1 MYFQKYI
8 KNIRKILSYKL
19 FMSLVFLV
27 LGLLLFAILYTNVKP
42 ETYDMELF
50 SVADKTIRSPKT
62 IEDEEKTEEE
72 RKKAAGEVE
81 DVYVYKKEVAQNRVL
96 LLTSIFDFVNE
107 ANQEGADKKEKE
119 EGKKEKE
126 RTQLAA
132 AKLALLKSK
141 LTADVTEDVT
151 EKISDQTLTQ
161 LLAASPEEL
170 EKARGVLINNVES
183 IMNDKIREDQV
194 NKIST
199 VLIDRIKSANLEKN
213 VENASIELGKYAII
227 ANEVYDAGLT
237 EERKQQAM
245 DEVEPVKILQGQIV
259 VQEGHLI
266 DRDIYR
272 QLDTLGLL
280 KGKPSVKPFIG
291 LAIFVLLSL
300 GAIYIPFTKWK
311 EPEEKKQ
318 SYVLIF
324 GIVFVGAILV
334 MKLISLVAGL
344 DQYDLSYLFPAAMA
358 PMLIRVMINE
368 RFGLLMAIILAACGS
383 IVFHDGISGTIDVE
397 IALYILFSGL
407 AGIIFLSDKNERFNL
422 LRAGMVVSVVNVLLI
437 FFLQFIGSGQMTN
450 MEYVY
455 FIINGAVSGIL
466 SAVLTMGILP
476 FLEAGFGILST
487 MRLIELSNPNHPLLK
502 KILIEAPG
510 TYHHSV
516 MVANLA
522 ELACEAI
529 GANGLLARVGAYY
542 HDIGKTKRPHFFIE
556 NQMKMENPHN
566 KLEPATSKDIIIAHV
581 TDGVA
586 ELKKH
591 KMPKEIVDIA
601 EQHHGTTLL
610 KFFYYKAVEIF
621 DDVEEADYRYPG
633 PKPQFIEAAVI
644 SLADCVEAA
653 VRSLNQ
659 PTPEAIKSLVDSI
672 VQDRLL
678 DGQLNE
684 CDITMKQLEIIKKT
698 FCETLGG
705 IFHSRIE
712 YPGNKEQK
720 VMQK

>member
-8 KNIRKILSYKL
+8 RNIRKILSYKL
-19 FMSLVFLV
+19 FTGLVFSV
-27 LGLLLFAILYTNVKP
+27 LGLLLFSILYSNVKP

-62 IEDEEKTEEE
+62 IEDEVKTAEEQN
-72 RKKAAGEVE
+72 KAADEVE
-81 DVYVYKKEVAQNRVL
+81 DVYVYKKEVAQNRIL

-107 ANQEGADKKEKE
+107 VNHEESKKKKVEEKSKAEKDK
-119 EGKKEKE
+119 
-126 RTQLAA
+126 LV
-132 AKLALLKSK
+132 LLKSK

-151 EKISDQTLTQ
+151 ESISDQTLIQ
-161 LLAASPEEL
+161 LLEADPGEL
-170 EKARGVLINNVES
+170 EKARNILISNVEAL
-183 IMNDKIREDQV
+183 MNGKIREDQV
-194 NKIST
+194 NKVSSA
-199 VLIDRIKSANLEKN
+199 LIDRIRSAGMEKD
-213 VENASIELGKYAII
+213 VEKASIELGEYAII
-227 ANEVYDAGLT
+227 ANEVYDPRLT
-237 EERKQQAM
+237 EERKQHAM

-280 KGKPSVKPFIG
+280 KSKPTIKPFIG
-291 LAIFVLLSL
+291 LAIFVLLL
-300 GAIYIPFTKWK
+300 IGALYVPFTKLN
-311 EPEEKKQ
+311 EPEEKKLN
-318 SYVLIF
+318 YLLLL
-324 GIVFVGAILV
+324 GIVFVGAIIV
-334 MKLISLVAGL
+334 MKIISLMEGL
-344 DQYDLSYLFPAAMA
+344 EQYNIAYLFPAAMA
-358 PMLIRVMINE
+358 PMLIRIMINE
-368 RFGLLMAIILAACGS
+368 RFALLMSIILASCGS
-383 IVFHDGISGTIDVE
+383 VVFHDGISGTIDVE

-407 AGIIFLSDKNERFNL
+407 AGIMFLSDKSERFNL
-422 LRAGMVVSVVNVLLI
+422 LRAGLLVSIVNILLI
-437 FFLQFIGSGQMTN
+437 FFLQFIGSGQITN
-450 MEYVY
+450 MEYLY
-455 FIINGAVSGIL
+455 FIINGAVSGIF

-522 ELACEAI
+522 ESACEAI
-529 GANGLLARVGAYY
+529 GGNSLLARVGAYY
-542 HDIGKTKRPHFFIE
+542 HDLGKTKRPHFFIE
-556 NQMKMENPHN
+556 NQMNMENPHD
-566 KLEPATSKDIIIAHV
+566 KLDPATSKDIIIAHA
-581 TDGVA
+581 TDGAA
-586 ELKKH
+586 ELKKY

-610 KFFYYKAVEIF
+610 KFFYYKAVEMIN
-621 DDVEEADYRYPG
+621 DVEESEYRYPG
-633 PKPQFIEAAVI
+633 PKPQSIEAAVI

-653 VRSLNQ
+653 VRSLKQ
-659 PTPEAIKSLVDSI
+659 PTPDTIKSLVDSI

-678 DGQLNE
+678 DGQLSE
-684 CDITMKQLEIIKKT
+684 CDITFKQLELVKTT
-698 FCETLGG
+698 FCETLSG

-720 VMQK
+720 VM

>member
-19 FMSLVFLV
+19 FTALVFLV

-62 IEDEEKTEEE
+62 IEDEEKTAEE

-107 ANQEGADKKEKE
+107 VNQEGSDKKKKEEE
-119 EGKKEKE
+119 EGKTEKE
-126 RTQLAA
+126 STQLTAS
-132 AKLALLKSK
+132 KLALLKSK

-151 EKISDQTLTQ
+151 ETISDQTLTQ
-161 LLAASPEEL
+161 LLAAGPDEL
-170 EKARGVLINNVES
+170 EKARSILINNVEA
-183 IMNDKIREDQV
+183 IMNDKIREDQA
-194 NKIST
+194 NKIRS
-199 VLIDRIKSANLEKN
+199 VLIDRIKSANLDKN

-227 ANEVYDAGLT
+227 ANEVFDSGLT

-291 LAIFVLLSL
+291 LAIFVLLSI
-300 GAIYIPFTKWK
+300 GAIYIPFTKLK

-318 SYVLIF
+318 SYLLIF

-344 DQYDLSYLFPAAMA
+344 DQYDISYVFPAAMA
-358 PMLIRVMINE
+358 PMLIRVMVNE

-422 LRAGMVVSVVNVLLI
+422 LRAGMLVSVVNVLLI

-542 HDIGKTKRPHFFIE
+542 HDIGKTTRPHFFIE
-556 NQMKMENPHN
+556 NQMNMENPHN

-610 KFFYYKAVEIF
+610 KFFYYKAVEIQG
-621 DDVEEADYRYPG
+621 DVEESDYRYPG

-684 CDITMKQLEIIKKT
+684 CDITMKQLEIIKTT

-712 YPGNKEQK
+712 YPK
-720 VMQK
+720 

>member
-8 KNIRKILSYKL
+8 RNIRKILSYKL
-19 FMSLVFLV
+19 FTGLVFSV
-27 LGLLLFAILYTNVKP
+27 LGLLLFAILYTDVKP

-62 IEDEEKTEEE
+62 IEDEEKTAEE
-72 RKKAAGEVE
+72 RNKAAEEVE
-81 DVYVYKKEVAQNRVL
+81 NVYVHRKEVAQNRVL

-107 ANQEGADKKEKE
+107 VNKEESAKKKEAE
-119 EGKKEKE
+119 ESKAEKE
-126 RTQLAA
+126 GSQLASS
-132 AKLALLKSK
+132 KLALLKSK

-151 EKISDQTLTQ
+151 ETISDQTLLQ
-161 LLAASPEEL
+161 LLEADPSEL
-170 EKARGVLINNVES
+170 EKARNILVSNVET
-183 IMNDKIREDQV
+183 IMNGKIREDQV
-194 NKIST
+194 NNVSSD
-199 VLIDRIKSANLEKN
+199 LIGRIKSAGLEKN

-227 ANEVYDAGLT
+227 ANEVYDPKLT

-245 DEVEPVKILQGQIV
+245 NEVEPVKILQGQIV

-280 KGKPSVKPFIG
+280 KSKPTIKPFIG
-291 LAIFVLLSL
+291 LAIFVLLL
-300 GAIYIPFTKWK
+300 IGALYIPFTKLN

-318 SYVLIF
+318 SYLLLL
-324 GIVFVGAILV
+324 GIVFVGAIVL
-334 MKLISLVAGL
+334 MKIISLMEGL
-344 DQYDLSYLFPAAMA
+344 EQYDIAYLFPAAMA

-368 RFGLLMAIILAACGS
+368 RFALLMAIILAACGS

-407 AGIIFLSDKNERFNL
+407 AGIMFLSDKSERFNL
-422 LRAGMVVSVVNVLLI
+422 LRAGLLVALVNVLLI
-437 FFLQFIGSGQMTN
+437 FFLQFIGSGQITN
-450 MEYVY
+450 MEYLY
-455 FIINGAVSGIL
+455 FIINGVVSGIL

-502 KILIEAPG
+502 RILIEAPG

-522 ELACEAI
+522 ESACEAI
-529 GANGLLARVGAYY
+529 GANGLLARVAAYY
-542 HDIGKTKRPHFFIE
+542 HDLGKTKRPHFFIE
-556 NQMKMENPHN
+556 NQMNMENPHD
-566 KLEPATSKDIIIAHV
+566 KLQPATSKDIIIAHV
-581 TDGVA
+581 TDGAA

-591 KMPKEIVDIA
+591 KMPKEIVDVA
-601 EQHHGTTLL
+601 KQHHGTTLL
-610 KFFYYKAVEIF
+610 KFFYYKAAETS
-621 DDVEEADYRYPG
+621 DDVEESDYRYPG
-633 PKPQFIEAAVI
+633 PKPQSKEAAII
-644 SLADCVEAA
+644 SLADSVEAA
-653 VRSLNQ
+653 VRSLNE
-659 PTPEAIKSLVDSI
+659 PTPEAIRSLVDSI

-684 CDITMKQLEIIKKT
+684 CDITIKQLETIKST
-698 FCETLGG
+698 FCETLSG

-720 VMQK
+720 VM